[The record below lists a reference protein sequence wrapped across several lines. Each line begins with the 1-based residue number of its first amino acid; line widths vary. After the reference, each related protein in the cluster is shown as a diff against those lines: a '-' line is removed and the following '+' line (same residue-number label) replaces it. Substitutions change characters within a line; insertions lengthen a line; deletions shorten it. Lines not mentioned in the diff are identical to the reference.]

1 MSAIVIH
8 KNDIIRMIEI
18 PEEKRVKGTER
29 LSKKLM
35 AKNFLNLRNDVDIQ
49 VYKAN
54 RSSYYPIKKDLLQD
68 ITVTNQ

>member
-1 MSAIVIH
+1 MIIH

-18 PEEKRVKGTER
+18 PEKKRVKGTER
-29 LSKKLM
+29 LSKKIM

-54 RSSYYPIKKDLLQD
+54 RSSYYPIKKTFSK
-68 ITVTNQ
+68 I

>member
-29 LSKKLM
+29 LSKKIM